1 MESISELL
9 NGRSDPGILI
19 VNLKGKL
26 TFTNDIAWSMFA
38 KHKKGGSHQ
47 DGRNSSSIPADITK
61 IIEQL
66 KERHAQFARNSCIDA
81 VYLKSVIMVPGLAF
95 TVRGFIIA
103 CQDNKSS
110 THFLI
115 LLDKITTR
123 REINLSRE
131 KAYYRLS
138 QRESSM
144 VQLLIRGMTNKEIAN
159 KLSIA
164 ESTVKEYM
172 RQVMTKV
179 GANTRCGV
187 VARILSVADPQF
199 EDLDHPEDHQLV
211 SPLPTKISKAH
222 R

>member
-1 MESISELL
+1 MKSINELM

-19 VNLKGKL
+19 VNLKGRL

-38 KHKKGGSHQ
+38 KYRKGGSHQ
-47 DGRNSSSIPADITK
+47 DGRFPSSIPPDITK

-66 KERHAQFARNSCIDA
+66 KERHVQFARNSCIDA
-81 VYLKSVIMVPGLAF
+81 VYLKSVIMVPGFAF

-103 CQDNKSS
+103 GQDNKSS
-110 THFLI
+110 AHFLI
-115 LLDKITTR
+115 LLDKIATR
-123 REINLSRE
+123 RKINLSRE
-131 KAYYRLS
+131 KAYYGLS
-138 QRESSM
+138 QRESSL
-144 VQLLIRGMTNKEIAN
+144 VQLLIQGMTNKEIAN
-159 KLSIA
+159 TLSIA

-179 GANTRCGV
+179 GADTRGGV

-199 EDLDHPEDHQLV
+199 EDLDHPETHQL
-211 SPLPTKISKAH
+211 TGKTSKTH